1 MRLLL
6 DRMMRLS
13 YHERV
18 AKAIP
23 AELLPLLPPKPEGSL
38 AWEQV
43 REGDTDPN
51 SQSSL
56 SAALLGK
63 LRAKVALTPTLF
75 LTLTRTRTLTLT
87 LTSPA
92 AMGRS
97 AWYASPC
104 IPALW

>member
-1 MRLLL
+1 
-6 DRMMRLS
+6 MMRLS

-23 AELLPLLPPKPEGSL
+23 TQLLPLLPPKPEGSL

-63 LRAKVALTPTLF
+63 LRAKVALTPTRTR
-75 LTLTRTRTLTLT
+75 TLTVTLTLT
-87 LTSPA
+87 LTLTLPLTVTLL
-92 AMGRS
+92 RR
-97 AWYASPC
+97 
-104 IPALW
+104 

>member
-23 AELLPLLPPKPEGSL
+23 TQLLPLLPPKPEGSL

-63 LRAKVALTPTLF
+63 LRAKVALTL
-75 LTLTRTRTLTLT
+75 TLTLT
-87 LTSPA
+87 LLLQVA
-92 AMGRS
+92 RS
-97 AWYASPC
+97 HALEARARDVGARAASP
-104 IPALW
+104 PG